1 MKYMKVV
8 LTTTKPRIKSLPH
21 DVGMHIL
28 KLGTNIHTQ
37 LNKQAHSTEQTLPD
51 QRQDNGE

>member
-28 KLGTNIHTQ
+28 KLGTNIHAR